1 MKNILN
7 YEGFINE
14 NKNPSLADLAQFM
27 KDFVNGNTDLQ
38 LQRKHY
44 KIDTEVIRKLVN
56 KLILTSQLKEELI
69 KRKIEVPDISK
80 LKYNIDSDKY
90 HKSMLYELYSDSL
103 DKRGESRFV
112 VSIEIKIPH
121 DKSFEDDNTLISAT
135 IYIARH
141 GKFKELSSYSNKRA
155 QKDKEFNYYSIGEVL
170 QKSYRELVE
179 SI

>member
-14 NKNPSLADLAQFM
+14 NKNPSLSDLQQFM
-27 KDFVNGNTDLQ
+27 KDFVEGNTPLQ
-38 LQRKHY
+38 LQYKNY
-44 KIDTEVIRKLVN
+44 KIDTPIIRKLVN
-56 KLILTSQLKEELI
+56 KLIFSSEIKEELI
-69 KRKIEVPDISK
+69 KRKIEIPDISK
-80 LKYNIDSDKY
+80 LKYNIDNDKY

-103 DKRGESRFV
+103 DKHGESRFV

-121 DKSFEDDNTLISAT
+121 DKSFEDDNTLISAN

-141 GKFKELSSYSNKRA
+141 GKFRELSGYSNKRA

-170 QKSYRELVE
+170 QKAYIDLFQ
-179 SI
+179 